1 MSREECC
8 ILALLMFLG
17 ICRQVFTH
25 LVSCFVTDVGI
36 YDVVTFDSRGNP
48 GQSFVFVVP
57 SEGSIHSKHKLLNTI
72 ILYVKQRIMEQ
83 RRISEGSIQ
92 EPFLR
97 VLSMLHIVN
106 SHYFQSTSKKL
117 LAEYVND
124 EINP

>member
-1 MSREECC
+1 
-8 ILALLMFLG
+8 
-17 ICRQVFTH
+17 
-25 LVSCFVTDVGI
+25 
-36 YDVVTFDSRGNP
+36 
-48 GQSFVFVVP
+48 
-57 SEGSIHSKHKLLNTI
+57 
-72 ILYVKQRIMEQ
+72 MEQ

-124 EINP
+124 EINPWSLFDANEEREEVKDPRIV